1 MGFNMIQELHHETL
15 VDLSRLQQDRS
26 PEAVRSSDPLTVQL
40 ELAMMVGH
48 STIISNRIIE

>member
-26 PEAVRSSDPLTVQL
+26 PEAVRSSNPLTVQL
-40 ELAMMVGH
+40 ELAMMISH
-48 STIISNRIIE
+48 STILSNRITE